1 MTDPAVQLDGWHVRN
16 LLLDGVAVDAS
27 PGDLSLDWDNQQFF
41 NPAELSFY
49 LTLVG
54 INGTVDGF
62 GDVTGPAGSVRVLR
76 PTLGAGND
84 YSLTAGD
91 LAALAGYA
99 QVWAIVSGIPD
110 AEETTLYQPYSLMVN
125 GVEEADGG

>member
-1 MTDPAVQLDGWHVRN
+1 M
-16 LLLDGVAVDAS
+16 LDGVAVDAT
-27 PGDLSLDWDNQQFF
+27 PLDLSDWDNQDFF
-41 NPAELSFY
+41 DPQELSFY

-62 GDVTGPAGSVRVLR
+62 GDVTAGTDVVVLR

-84 YSLTAGD
+84 YSLTVGD
-91 LAALAGYA
+91 LAALAGSA

-110 AEETTLYQPYSLMVN
+110 AEESTLYQPYSLMVN
-125 GVEEADGG
+125 GTERADGA